1 MKQGEMMANKKP
13 LWHKAKRTI
22 HFPWEIG
29 ETVCGKAD
37 QYFIKNEWYG
47 VKCKECLCKIKPKK
61 RKDAAEREAVSKQK
75 MMSHRRERQT

>member
-1 MKQGEMMANKKP
+1 MPNKRP

-37 QYFIKNEWYG
+37 QYFIKNDWDG
-47 VKCKECLCKIKPKK
+47 VKCKECLCKINSK
-61 RKDAAEREAVSKQK
+61 RKATAQQVVATKERYDG
-75 MMSHRRERQT
+75 